1 MIAFVKGTI
10 SEISALGA
18 VIEVGGVGMNL
29 VTSANALKGK
39 KIGDLVQVPTVMI
52 VREDAMT
59 LYGFEDDNE
68 KEMFLLL
75 QTVSGI
81 GPRMAL
87 NAISVMGEKKL
98 SNAIANADIGSLTSV
113 PGIGKKGAQR
123 LILELAD
130 KLTTNKSQN
139 FESWK
144 DSLVAALVDR
154 KSTR

>member
-39 KIGDLVQVPTVMI
+39 KIGDLVQIPTVMI

-68 KEMFLLL
+68 KEMFLKSIDA
-75 QTVSGI
+75 V
-81 GPRMAL
+81 
-87 NAISVMGEKKL
+87 KKL
-98 SNAIANADIGSLTSV
+98 TLDLFKLDPEVSKIKTSK
-113 PGIGKKGAQR
+113 PKY
-123 LILELAD
+123 
-130 KLTTNKSQN
+130 
-139 FESWK
+139 
-144 DSLVAALVDR
+144 
-154 KSTR
+154 